1 VLPTLRAGFGH
12 VLEAIVVFL
21 VAALTLIII
30 AGFVFRM
37 FGNSLVWYDE
47 VASIGL
53 AWLTYYGSALAA
65 LRGAHIGFPGI
76 VNAMPPR
83 LRLVVALFGEAC
95 VFFFFIVLAYT
106 GMEVLMILEGD
117 TLVSLPSV
125 PLQLTQ
131 SVIPVGAVLFMIAQ
145 LLRLPDVIKAAL
157 GGGFAD
163 HELEEALPARDLPIL
178 DNSAP
183 VGAAVTGIPVLQD
196 PVLQDPGRQ
205 GHMLQGGPRR

>member
-1 VLPTLRAGFGH
+1 MQGGG
-12 VLEAIVVFL
+12 VLEAVRRGYERLMEAVVIVL
-21 VAALTLIII
+21 MVALSVVVTLGIVYRTSG
-30 AGFVFRM
+30 AA
-37 FGNSLVWYDE
+37 LVWYDE

-83 LRLVVALFGEAC
+83 LRLVVTLFGEAC

-131 SVIPVGAVLFMIAQ
+131 SVIPVGAVLFIIAQ

-157 GGGFAD
+157 GGGFVD

-183 VGAAVTGIPVLQD
+183 VAAAVTGIPVLQD
-196 PVLQDPGRQ
+196 PVRQ